1 MQMRVPVGVV
11 ASDKQSDLRLLA
23 FNEACQSGDL
33 KLATSLLGELDAI
46 LLGSPMAWG
55 QRMSS
60 LRLIR
65 SLHSRLAVLRDDAA
79 AAHPANADQPQHDLV
94 A

>member
-1 MQMRVPVGVV
+1 
-11 ASDKQSDLRLLA
+11 
-23 FNEACQSGDL
+23 
-33 KLATSLLGELDAI
+33 
-46 LLGSPMAWG
+46 
-55 QRMSS
+55 MSS